1 MASSRTNA
9 EAPICVTCGTQFDFS
24 WPATHCPIC
33 EDERQYIGLGGQ
45 RWTTLNDLRT
55 GHRNAFTL
63 EEPGLHSIHTEP
75 SFAIDQRAFLV
86 RSAEGNLL
94 WDCVA
99 LIDDSTITEIRNL
112 GDLSAIAVSHPHYY
126 TTVVEWSDSFGG
138 VPIYLHEAD
147 RWWVQR
153 GGANIKFWAGET
165 KRLFG
170 QLGLVRCGGHF
181 EGFQVLHWPSG
192 AGGRGALLAGDQ
204 PQVAM
209 DRHWVSFLYS
219 YPNMVPLGAPAIRR
233 IVRSLEPLEFDR
245 IYGAFGRHV
254 MSDAK
259 RVVQRSA
266 ERYLSRIGAPALG
279 AYTEPDDQ
287 LVVEIHVRDVEA
299 SARFYRTFGFQLLRT
314 EPDFAELLWDK
325 SRLLLQGVA
334 GQPEPP
340 GTVIANMRIMV
351 PDVERYWRMVQE
363 MGLCVVKPL
372 GERDYGLRDFTVV
385 SPDGLGLR
393 FATRL

>member
-9 EAPICVTCGTQFDFS
+9 EAPICVTCGTQFDSS

-45 RWTTLNDLRT
+45 RWTTLNDLRI

-99 LIDDSTITEIRNL
+99 LIDDSTLTEIRNL

-147 RWWVQR
+147 RRWVQR

-334 GQPEPP
+334 CQPEPP

-351 PDVERYWRMVQE
+351 PDVERYWHMVQE
-363 MGLCVVKPL
+363 MGLHVVRTL
-372 GERDYGLRDFTVV
+372 GERDYGLREFTVV